1 MPPTLLVSD
10 EFPPNRDSVARTLG
24 ELARHW
30 PPEALVVSTGETA
43 ESAAFDETLALRV
56 DRIGVPAR
64 RLRTLRGLLFWSRRV
79 VSLARELDPEFIWCG
94 NIRPSAY
101 PAKWTRERVGVP
113 YGIMVHGADLL
124 TLQHRLH
131 QARVRRRTVRSL
143 VGSASVVVANSRW
156 TRERC
161 DVVLGELG
169 IGPPP
174 DRIRVVPL
182 GTDPRRYRPA
192 IDTDAVRRRYGLE
205 DGKWLLTVAKLA
217 PNTGVDLA
225 LRSLSLLRAEFPDLR
240 HAVIGTGPQ
249 ERELEAMARELGVA
263 DRVRFLTDVPDED
276 LPALYNVAVMYVG
289 PSRQAGLDVE
299 GFALALLEASA
310 SALPVVAARTGGG
323 ADAVRE
329 DETGVLVDFESP
341 DAVAAAIR
349 ALLGHPER
357 AKALGAAGRRAVET
371 FFNWDRVVTDL
382 RALSSAFR
390 LERSPTPPP

>member
-1 MPPTLLVSD
+1 
-10 EFPPNRDSVARTLG
+10 
-24 ELARHW
+24 
-30 PPEALVVSTGETA
+30 
-43 ESAAFDETLALRV
+43 
-56 DRIGVPAR
+56 
-64 RLRTLRGLLFWSRRV
+64 
-79 VSLARELDPEFIWCG
+79 
-94 NIRPSAY
+94 
-101 PAKWTRERVGVP
+101 
-113 YGIMVHGADLL
+113 
-124 TLQHRLH
+124 
-131 QARVRRRTVRSL
+131 
-143 VGSASVVVANSRW
+143 
-156 TRERC
+156 
-161 DVVLGELG
+161 
-169 IGPPP
+169 
-174 DRIRVVPL
+174 VPL
-182 GTDPRRYRPA
+182 GTDPRRYRPG
-192 IDTDAVRRRYGLE
+192 IDTDEVRRRYRLE
-205 DGKWLLTVAKLA
+205 DGRWLLTVAKLA
-217 PNTGVDLA
+217 PNSGVDLA
-225 LRSLSLLRAEFPDLR
+225 LRALALLRPEFPDLR
-240 HAVIGTGPQ
+240 HALVGTGPQ
-249 ERELEAMARELGVA
+249 HRELEEMARQLGVG